1 MAKVGKNK
9 NAKNKA
15 KHNRLLAQKTN
26 KKKTEQEA
34 NKKRLKEIMNKA
46 KAQKETPT
54 SDTQS

>member
-15 KHNRLLAQKTN
+15 KHNRLLAQKAN

-34 NKKRLKEIMNKA
+34 NKKRLKEIINKA

>member
-15 KHNRLLAQKTN
+15 KHNKLLAQKSN

-34 NKKRLKEIMNKA
+34 NKNRLKEILNKA
-46 KAQKETPT
+46 KEQKENSI

>member
-15 KHNRLLAQKTN
+15 KHNRLLAQKSN
-26 KKKTEQEA
+26 KKKTEKEA
-34 NKKRLKEIMNKA
+34 NKKRLKEILSKA
-46 KAQKETPT
+46 KKEEDST